1 MDDIIVFQ
9 LLKTKRRLTF
19 DILYQREDT
28 RYRGEDDGEYFTFPS
43 SNGYCVISRSR
54 MDIQTERIWLLGA
67 SDEERSGTMI
77 FSSDEKRDNAYNCF
91 IQVLTDWVQFIRT
104 GGWGTRF
111 TPELSI
117 PLIPE
122 AAGIPDA
129 GSLDNERSALSDKG
143 DELNT
148 HMLHSEGFAT
158 EADAAAL
165 LGLDEATLRERIAER
180 AVFALPE
187 PHEGTFRIPV
197 WALHLDLLGMQTLH
211 LHQFGKVGNEWEI
224 HAFMSTPNVQ
234 LYNLRPFECLVPIAH
249 LPLKTR
255 AMREALAVRSNA
267 VLATDPLVDIV
278 FKVLQEEVG
287 NRQA

>member
-9 LLKTKRRLTF
+9 LLKTKCRLTF

-28 RYRGEDDGEYFTFPS
+28 RYKGEEDGDYFTFS
-43 SNGYCVISRSR
+43 VSNGYRVMSRSR
-54 MDIQTERIWLLGA
+54 MDIKSQRLWLLGA
-67 SDEERSGTMI
+67 SEEERSATLT
-77 FSSDEKRDNAYNCF
+77 FSSDEKRDNAYDCF

-111 TPELSI
+111 TPELSV

-122 AAGIPDA
+122 AAGIPDTN
-129 GSLDNERSALSDKG
+129 SFNKERSALLDKG
-143 DELNT
+143 DDLNN

-158 EADAAAL
+158 EADAASL
-165 LGLDEATLRERIAER
+165 LGLDEATLRERISER
-180 AVFALPE
+180 ALFALPE
-187 PHEGTFRIPV
+187 PNEGTFRIPV

-211 LHQFGKVGNEWEI
+211 LHHFGKVGNEWEI

-255 AMREALAVRSNA
+255 AMREALAVRSNV
-267 VLATDPLVDIV
+267 VLTTDPLVDIV
-278 FKVLQEEVG
+278 FKVFQDEVG
-287 NRQA
+287 IRQG